1 MRRFIVPPEILDA
14 NPVILEGELYRHVSR
29 VLRLGPGDSLILC
42 NGCGKEYSAI
52 IRSADSRSLTIEIT
66 GVSDPVAIRT
76 APVITLIQGL
86 PKGDKFD
93 LIVQKATELG
103 VADII
108 AFHAARSIVR
118 ISSAQAGQR
127 IARWRKIATEAARQS
142 ERTDIPNIVLAEN
155 LEAALRMGNRSVN
168 LMLWEREKEQRL
180 HGILG
185 GSAAPAGVAVLI
197 GPEGGFTEEE
207 VSVAGVNGFTPVSLG
222 ARILRTE
229 TAGLAMVAIL
239 QYQWGDLG

>member
-14 NPVILEGELYRHVSR
+14 NPVVLEGELYRHVSR

-42 NGCGKEYSAI
+42 NGRGKEYSAL
-52 IRSADSRSLTIEIT
+52 IRSADSRSLTVEIT
-66 GVSDPVAIRT
+66 GVCDPVAIHAT
-76 APVITLIQGL
+76 PVITLIQGL

-108 AFHAARSIVR
+108 AFHASRSIVR
-118 ISSAQAGQR
+118 ISPPQAGQR

-155 LEAALRMGNRSVN
+155 LEDALRMGNRSVN
-168 LMLWEREKEQRL
+168 LMLWEREKDQRL
-180 HGILG
+180 HGMLD
-185 GSAAPAGVAVLI
+185 GSPAPAGVAVLV
-197 GPEGGFTEEE
+197 GPEGGFSEDE
-207 VSVAGVNGFTPVSLG
+207 VSLAGGNGFTLVSLG
-222 ARILRTE
+222 QRILRTE
-229 TAGLAMVAIL
+229 TAGLAMIAIL